1 MKRREHL
8 GIDLTPVIDVVFIL
22 LIFFIVT
29 SVFKK
34 DELALMLD
42 LPDSNAKE
50 TKIEEDQVFIEL
62 GSDKIAIKGVEV
74 NFISLEESLKAIKD
88 NKKPIVVR
96 IDKNVV
102 YERVVKVLD
111 LLQKYNLNNLALIT
125 EEQKGKNNNE
135 WYKLKFRRVGIR
147 TSKYY

>member
-1 MKRREHL
+1 MKRREQL

-42 LPDSNAKE
+42 LPSADAKAME
-50 TKIEEDQVFIEL
+50 VDEDQVFIEL
-62 GSDKIAIKGVEV
+62 SKNKLAIKGIEV
-74 NFISLEESLKAIKD
+74 SFDSLEDNLKQIKNRKKAI
-88 NKKPIVVR
+88 IVR
-96 IDKNVV
+96 IDKKVE

-111 LLQKYNLNNLALIT
+111 LLQKYNLNNLALVT
-125 EEQKGKNNNE
+125 NEKNKN
-135 WYKLKFRRVGIR
+135 
-147 TSKYY
+147 